1 MKTFLRRLTKLVL
14 IALLAVVATAPII
27 AAAPAPG
34 VGFAILE
41 LTQSPDGALNIT
53 KAVVR
58 NNLELAI
65 FLVNL
70 PTDEY
75 VVFKNNAALQTMR
88 AENATQFADNE
99 KSSATFR
106 RGLVIN
112 TDGGSYVLMA
122 IHDAMNT
129 EMPLPPTVLAQQH
142 INETGGGMFLVNT
155 QYDLQASTLQPNS
168 SMGWGAAN

>member
-1 MKTFLRRLTKLVL
+1 MKTRVRLLVL
-14 IALLAVVATAPII
+14 AAVFAVLAVATAPII
-27 AAAPAPG
+27 AAPN
-34 VGFAILE
+34 VQFAVLE
-41 LTQSPDGALNIT
+41 LKQSPDGALLA
-53 KAVVR
+53 KQVVP

-70 PTDEY
+70 PDGY

-122 IHDAMNT
+122 VHDTMNT
-129 EMPLPPTVLAQQH
+129 EVPLPTTVLARADTDQ
-142 INETGGGMFLVNT
+142 TGGDMFQINT
-155 QYDLQASTLQPNS
+155 MFDERAATLDQNPD
-168 SMGWGAAN
+168 GAWVITR

>member
-1 MKTFLRRLTKLVL
+1 MKTPFRRLMLVFA
-14 IALLAVVATAPII
+14 ITVLAVLTAFPIF
-27 AAAPAPG
+27 AAPAPG
-34 VGFAILE
+34 VEFAVFELE
-41 LTQSPDGALNIT
+41 RSSDGALNVT

-99 KSSATFR
+99 KSSATLR

-112 TDGGSYVLMA
+112 TANGSYVLMA

-129 EMPLPPTVLAQQH
+129 EVPLPPTVLAH
-142 INETGGGMFLVNT
+142 GNTKTGGDMFQINT
-155 QYDLQASTLQPNS
+155 MFDERAATLDQNPD
-168 SMGWGAAN
+168 GAWIVTR